1 MTSNFSKEMF
11 SETEKL
17 GQAFSLDTHAII
29 FDRYKFAYD
38 LSKLKKV
45 LEIGPGS
52 GIGIDAISSNA
63 KTYCCLEYS
72 KENVELLQKQY
83 KKSLNIYH
91 GDAHD
96 LPYKDRSFN
105 LLIALAMVYYLDMN
119 LFLKEANRVLEKG
132 GTFFFCTSNKDV
144 PGFVESPF
152 TTKYYSVIELNE
164 ILNEH
169 GFSCEFYGAFP
180 KFTGNVLIQKY
191 KSDIKFLLKK
201 LFFYFPF
208 GKTTWEKFRT
218 VRSGAQE
225 PLPKKI
231 KVSELQGVERTLLD
245 SNKSNNKYRV
255 IYTLAKKIR

>member
-1 MTSNFSKEMF
+1 MTPNFSKEMF

-17 GQAFSLDTHAII
+17 GQIFSLDTHSII

-38 LSKLKKV
+38 LSQFKKV

-52 GIGIDAISSNA
+52 GIGIDAISTNA
-63 KTYCCLEYS
+63 KTYSCLEFS
-72 KENVELLQKQY
+72 IENVELLKKQY

-91 GDAHD
+91 GDAHN
-96 LPYKDRSFN
+96 LPYEDESFN

-119 LFLKEANRVLEKG
+119 IFLKEVNRVLEKG

-152 TTKYYSVIELNE
+152 TTKYYSVNELNS
-164 ILNEH
+164 ILREN

-180 KFTGNVLIQKY
+180 KFTGNLTIQKY
-191 KSDIKFLLKK
+191 KSNIKFFLKK

-208 GKTTWEKFRT
+208 GKTIWENFRIA
-218 VRSGAQE
+218 RSGIQK

-231 KVSELQGVERTLLD
+231 KISELKEAERVLLD
-245 SNKSNNKYRV
+245 SNKSNKKYRV